1 MKQMLKSKL
10 RFTYI
15 AVLAIL
21 WVTAFVSSGVNAGSA
36 GIEVLSVDGT
46 IVPVI
51 ANYLDRG
58 ISQAEANGSVAC
70 IIELNTPGGLL
81 NATED
86 IVQRI
91 LNAEV
96 PIVVYVSPSGSWAAS
111 AGTFITIAAHVA
123 VMAPGTSIGAAHPVT
138 VGEEMPEEVS
148 KKVTEYS
155 AAWIRSIAEMR
166 GRNIEQAELAV
177 SESKS
182 FTASEALE
190 AQLIDFQA
198 DDMES
203 LIRQINGQKV
213 TLADGREI
221 IIDTSDYI
229 LGRNEMNPVERF
241 LHVISDP
248 NIAYILLSLATIGLI
263 TEISNPGLIFPG
275 VVGGLCLFM
284 AFYSLGV
291 LNAYWAG
298 LFLILLAFGLFV
310 AEVFTP
316 TFGIL
321 TAGGVVSLIIGSL
334 VLFSNSSPAM
344 QVNRGLIAVV
354 TILIAAFIAFIVGA
368 VVRGQR
374 RRIAT
379 GAEGLIDRVAIAK
392 TDLAP
397 KGTVLVD
404 GELWKAEVDNGKVE
418 SGEEVTVTKVE
429 GLKLLVTQ
437 RKIKG
442 RKRWT

>member
-1 MKQMLKSKL
+1 MLKSKL
-10 RFTYI
+10 RFAYI
-15 AVLAIL
+15 IVLAIL

-36 GIEVLSVDGT
+36 DVEVLSVDGT

-58 ISQAEANGSVAC
+58 ISQAEANESVAC

-123 VMAPGTSIGAAHPVT
+123 VMAPGTSIGAAHPVA

-155 AAWIRSIAEMR
+155 SAWIRSIAEMR
-166 GRNIEQAELAV
+166 GRDIEQAELAV

-198 DDMES
+198 DDLDS
-203 LIRQINGQKV
+203 LIRQLNGRKV
-213 TLADGREI
+213 TLASGREV
-221 IIDTSDYI
+221 IIDTSDYA
-229 LGRNEMNPVERF
+229 LGRNEMNSVERF

-298 LFLILLAFGLFV
+298 LLLILLAFGLFV

-334 VLFSNSSPAM
+334 VLFSHSSPAM
-344 QVNRGLIAVV
+344 QINRGLIAVV
-354 TILIAAFIAFIVGA
+354 TILIAAFIVFIVGA
-368 VVRGQR
+368 VIRGQR
-374 RRIAT
+374 RRVET
-379 GAEGLIDRVAIAK
+379 GAEGLIGKVAIAK
-392 TDLAP
+392 TDMAP

-404 GELWKAEVDNGKVE
+404 GELWKAEVDSGKVE
-418 SGEEVTVTKVE
+418 SGEEVTVTRVE

>member
-1 MKQMLKSKL
+1 MLKVRL
-10 RFTYI
+10 RFI
-15 AVLAIL
+15 LLLCLAVLSAMALI
-21 WVTAFVSSGVNAGSA
+21 GSA
-36 GIEVLSVDGT
+36 VRADSSEIEILTVDGT
-46 IVPVI
+46 IVPVVADYI
-51 ANYLDRG
+51 DRG
-58 ISQAEANGSVAC
+58 ISRAEANESVVC

-91 LNAEV
+91 LNAKV
-96 PIVVYVSPSGSWAAS
+96 PVVVYVSPRGSWAAS
-111 AGTFITIAAHVA
+111 AGTFITLAAHVA
-123 VMAPGTSIGAAHPVT
+123 VMAPGTSIGAAHPVS

-155 AAWIRSIAEMR
+155 SAWIRSIAETR
-166 GRNIEQAELAV
+166 GRDPEQAELAV

-182 FTASEALE
+182 FTASEAVE
-190 AQLIDFQA
+190 AKIIDFQA
-198 DDMES
+198 DDLES
-203 LIRQINGQKV
+203 LINQINGRKV
-213 TLADGREI
+213 TLASGKDVT
-221 IIDTSDYI
+221 IDTTDYI
-229 LGRNEMNPVERF
+229 LNQNEMNAIERF

-275 VVGGLCLFM
+275 VIGGLCLLL
-284 AFYSLGV
+284 AFYALGV

-298 LFLILLAFGLFV
+298 VLLILLALGLFV

-321 TAGGVVSLIIGSL
+321 TAGGIASLIIGSL
-334 VLFSNSSPAM
+334 VLFSHNSPAM

-354 TILIAAFIAFIVGA
+354 TILIAAFVVFIVGA

-374 RRIAT
+374 RRAAT
-379 GAEGLIDRVAIAK
+379 GAEGLIGKVAVAK
-392 TDLAP
+392 TLLAP

-404 GELWKAEVDNGKVE
+404 GERWMATVDSGKVE
-418 SGEEVTVTKVE
+418 PGEEVTVTKVE
-429 GLKLLVTQ
+429 GLKLVVTKK
-437 RKIKG
+437 KIK
-442 RKRWT
+442 RRRR

>member
-1 MKQMLKSKL
+1 MLKSIL

-15 AVLAIL
+15 IILAIL
-21 WVTAFVSSGVNAGSA
+21 WVTAFVSSGVNAGSTD
-36 GIEVLSVDGT
+36 IEVLSVDGT
-46 IVPVI
+46 IVPVV
-51 ANYLDRG
+51 NDYLDRG
-58 ISQAEANGSVAC
+58 ISQAEANESIAC

-81 NATED
+81 NTTED

-123 VMAPGTSIGAAHPVT
+123 VMAPGTSMGAAHPVT

-155 AAWIRSIAEMR
+155 SAWIRSIAEMR
-166 GRNIEQAELAV
+166 GRDVEQAELAV

-182 FTASEALE
+182 FTASEAL
-190 AQLIDFQA
+190 AANLIDFQA
-198 DDMES
+198 DDLES
-203 LIRQINGQKV
+203 VIRQLNGRKV
-213 TLADGREI
+213 TLASGREV
-221 IIDTSDYI
+221 IIDTSDHA
-229 LGRNEMNPVERF
+229 LGRNEMNPAERF

-298 LFLILLAFGLFV
+298 LLLILLAFGLFV

-321 TAGGVVSLIIGSL
+321 TAGGIVSLIIGSL

-344 QVNRGLIAVV
+344 QVNRGLIVVV
-354 TILIAAFIAFIVGA
+354 TILIAACIAFIVGA

-374 RRIAT
+374 RRIET
-379 GAEGLIDRVAIAK
+379 GAEGLIGRVAIAK
-392 TDLAP
+392 TALAP

-404 GELWKAEVDNGKVE
+404 GELWKAEADDGKIE
-418 SGEEVTVTKVE
+418 PGEEVTITKVE
-429 GLKLLVTQ
+429 GLKLSVTQ

>member
-1 MKQMLKSKL
+1 MLKTKL
-10 RFTYI
+10 RFVYI
-15 AVLAIL
+15 FILAVL
-21 WVTAFVSSGVNAGSA
+21 WVTVFVSSGVNADSA
-36 GIEVLSVDGT
+36 DIEVISVDGT
-46 IVPVI
+46 IVPVV

-58 ISQAEANGSVAC
+58 ISRAESQGAAVC

-91 LNAEV
+91 LNAKV
-96 PIVVYVSPSGSWAAS
+96 PIVVYISPGGSWAAS

-123 VMAPGTSIGAAHPVT
+123 VMAPGTSIGAAHPVS

-155 AAWIRSIAEMR
+155 SAWIRSIAEIR
-166 GRNIEQAELAV
+166 GRDAEQAELAV
-177 SESKS
+177 RESKS

-190 AQLIDFQA
+190 ANLIDLQA
-198 DDMES
+198 DDLES
-203 LIRQINGQKV
+203 LIRQLN
-213 TLADGREI
+213 GREI
-221 IIDTSDYI
+221 VLASGKEVIIDTTDYA
-229 LGRNEMNPVERF
+229 LSRNEMNAVERL

-275 VVGGLCLFM
+275 VIGGICLFM

-298 LFLILLAFGLFV
+298 VLFIFLAFGLFV

-321 TAGGVVSLIIGSL
+321 SAGGLVSLIMGSL
-334 VLFSNSSPAM
+334 VLFSHSSPALEI
-344 QVNRGLIAVV
+344 NRGLIAAVAV
-354 TILIAAFIAFIVGA
+354 IMAAFIVFVVGA
-368 VVRGQR
+368 IVRGQR
-374 RRIAT
+374 RRVET
-379 GAEGLIDRVAIAK
+379 GTEGLVGRVAVAK
-392 TDLAP
+392 TRLDP

-404 GELWKAEVDNGKVE
+404 GEHWKAVVDSGKVE
-418 SGEEVTVTKVE
+418 PGEEVTVIEVE
-429 GLKLLVTQ
+429 GLKLIVT
-437 RKIKG
+437 KKKT
-442 RKRWT
+442 KRRRR